1 MKIGILTLP
10 QETNYGGIL
19 QAFALQHTLRKMGH
33 EVMTIDRHNHRG
45 HTAFLP
51 QMGGCVRRLF
61 RHYLLGDPVTTR
73 WNAAMTD
80 EEYGIISQH
89 TQKFID
95 RNISLTRQIYSEQLS
110 EIEQEYRF
118 DAYVVGSDQVWL
130 EKYCPASFLD
140 FVKRPGVVKVT
151 YAASCGSHSF
161 FDNSAIVSQC
171 KTLACQFSGISV
183 RERHLISLCKERL
196 RVDAHWVLDP
206 TMLLSPQEY
215 MSSIR
220 ADDSQQGKVF
230 TYILDRTPEK
240 NRIVG
245 AVAERLG
252 QQVVEGNSAL
262 PFDPS
267 RQTDINKCIFA
278 SVDDWLN
285 GINNASFVV
294 TDSFHGTV
302 FAILF
307 NKPFVTIGNRKR
319 GMARFESL
327 LGLFDL
333 EQRLVFDNGIEQVN
347 KLLTMPIDYEQ
358 VNAVLRQKRTESI
371 EFLKN
376 SLK

>member
-33 EVMTIDRHNHRG
+33 EVLTIDRHNHRG

-51 QMGGCVRRLF
+51 QLGGFLRRLGK
-61 RHYLLGDPVTTR
+61 HYLQGNPVTTR
-73 WNAAMTD
+73 WNTAMTD
-80 EEYGIISQH
+80 EEYSIISQH

-140 FVKRPGVVKVT
+140 FVKRPDVVKVT
-151 YAASCGSHSF
+151 YAASCGGHSF
-161 FDNSAIVSQC
+161 FDNASIVAQC
-171 KTLACQFSGISV
+171 KQLAAQFSGISV
-183 RERHLISLCKERL
+183 REKQLMSLCKERL
-196 RVDAHWVLDP
+196 GIDAQWVLDP
-206 TMLLSPQEY
+206 TMLLSQQEY
-215 MSSIR
+215 MASIK
-220 ADDSQQGKVF
+220 ADDSQQQKVF
-230 TYILDRTPEK
+230 SYILDKTPEK
-240 NRIVG
+240 GTIVDT
-245 AVAERLG
+245 VAKRLG
-252 QQVVEGNSAL
+252 QQVLEGNSAL
-262 PFDPS
+262 LFDPS

-327 LGLFDL
+327 LDMFSL
-333 EQRLVFDNGIEQVN
+333 EQRLVFDNGIEQIQ
-347 KLLTMPIDYEQ
+347 KLITLPIDHER
-358 VNAVLRQKRTESI
+358 VNAVLQQKRANSI
-371 EFLKN
+371 GFLTKA
-376 SLK
+376 LK